1 MYTSRHMPTTLRAA
15 KITHTYPIDSAEPMM
30 GDIKLKTAAIV
41 ILKKLQHAV
50 TDAPFPGIESTK

>member
-1 MYTSRHMPTTLRAA
+1 MPTTLRAA